1 MELLKKSETLECSLV
16 LLDDEQIRRINHSY
30 RGKDTPTDVISFAA
44 LEGDSC
50 GNDDHYIGDIFINMD
65 AVLRQAEAYGHS
77 RKREFCFLFA
87 HGLLHCLGFD
97 HQTQQDE
104 EVMFELQESIL
115 YEIAPRSTQTSR
127 K

>member
-16 LLDDEQIRRINHSY
+16 LLDDEQIRRINQSY

-44 LEGDSC
+44 LEGDSY
-50 GNDDHYIGDIFINMD
+50 GNDDQYIGDIFINMD

-115 YEIAPRSTQTSR
+115 YEIAPRSTQASR